1 MTKNGRQRLENATLR
16 GEKSE
21 NDRNRCVSKPRISF
35 RIFFTSTL
43 SERILTQETFLENN
57 KKELERELET
67 YLREVYRMMKIPRL
81 NQNGMLMAKFL
92 RSYSHELEEA
102 LRKVKRRLK
111 TKDYIHECYHQA
123 KMAEIRELENQMMEM
138 VLREEEN
145 RMLEALRL
153 ILFQA
158 VRLMIMLCVNIVSD
172 CGKKLSSRNRY
183 EKVVI
188 LILWRCGD
196 IERNPGPPNAV
207 IHISDV
213 SRDFCKKMISL
224 LVIKYWESKGEE
236 LGQAA
241 YKRKPA
247 DWPENIWFG
256 DPSKCKKEPMN
267 TMLKCLH
274 ETCLAEKVD
283 VPSQWLTLI
292 EKHKTLHSN
301 EFNKSQKKQDADDLS
316 TWLCELRSLE
326 TVDQLFD
333 RLAAS
338 KDQERTRIIEHMFQ
352 KLKKYEPDLTSKN
365 IQSRMIENESITSQS
380 RETEETAANT
390 DIADKGTSACTD
402 PGDFDCYVDLFD
414 DSLPSLTTDWI
425 NYLQSPFADKSTMA
439 YEWESDVANCS
450 KGSKRKLDLYINGD
464 QAQFVQS
471 KRQNTSLEFNALYQI
486 SGVYDTD
493 VIDSKTQIMADVMQ
507 IVAREMKTSL
517 GDNCGPHSMDC
528 VHDSIGNDT
537 ELSVLIDCAQDSAGD
552 VTEPSVLIDCAQDNA
567 GNDTEPSV
575 LIGCAQDS
583 TDNDTSTELFEQLSE
598 YLSDEFIKE
607 LSEENSQQI

>member
-1 MTKNGRQRLENATLR
+1 MPAIRKTRRLGGLSASFSFIPDRSDSINILR
-16 GEKSE
+16 E
-21 NDRNRCVSKPRISF
+21 
-35 RIFFTSTL
+35 
-43 SERILTQETFLENN
+43 Q
-57 KKELERELET
+57 KKKLET
-67 YLREVYRMMKIPRL
+67 GLREVYRMMMIPRL
-81 NQNGMLMAKFL
+81 NQNGWLMAEL
-92 RSYSHELEEA
+92 LLSYSHKLEEV
-102 LRKVKRRLK
+102 LREVNRMLK
-111 TKDYIHECYHQA
+111 TKLGGECMEGNIVLGLVIHTEQIMHRL
-123 KMAEIRELENQMMEM
+123 MMSEIRELENQMMEAE
-138 VLREEEN
+138 LREEEN
-145 RMLEALRL
+145 RMLEALPL
-153 ILFQA
+153 ILFKA
-158 VRLMIMLCVNIVSD
+158 VHLMIMLCVNIVSD
-172 CGKKLSSRNRY
+172 CRKKLRLRNRY

-224 LVIKYWESKGEE
+224 LVIKYWESKGEK
-236 LGQAA
+236 LGQAD
-241 YKRKPA
+241 YKKKPA
-247 DWPENIWFG
+247 YWPENVDFR
-256 DPSKCKKEPMN
+256 DPSKCKREPMN

-301 EFNKSQKKQDADDLS
+301 EFNKLQKKQDADDLS

-338 KDQERTRIIEHMFQ
+338 KDQERIRIIEHMFQ
-352 KLKKYEPDLTSKN
+352 KLKAYEPDLTSKN
-365 IQSRMIENESITSQS
+365 IQSRMIEYKSIASQS

-390 DIADKGTSACTD
+390 DIAVKGTSAFTD
-402 PGDFDCYVDLFD
+402 PGDFDCYVDLLD
-414 DSLPSLTTDWI
+414 DSLPSLTTDWM
-425 NYLQSPFADKSTMA
+425 NDLQSPFADKSTMV
-439 YEWESDVANCS
+439 YEWESGVANCS

-471 KRQNTSLEFNALYQI
+471 KRQNASLEFNALYQT

-493 VIDSKTQIMADVMQ
+493 IIDSKTQMADVMQ
-507 IVAREMKTSL
+507 IVAREMKISL

-528 VHDSIGNDT
+528 VHDSVGNDT
-537 ELSVLIDCAQDSAGD
+537 ELSVLIDCAQD
-552 VTEPSVLIDCAQDNA
+552 NA
-567 GNDTEPSV
+567 DDDTEPSV

-583 TDNDTSTELFEQLSE
+583 TDNDTSTELLEQLSE